1 MPCRKCKEEGKR
13 CFDQMVPTMG
23 LSKTQSELLGDL
35 RGQSREEWVHLGRRC
50 PNLPPIFF
58 QVIILNKYVW
68 MLVPEIW
75 VSCRE
80 LLAINIIGRLVSW
93 TSPFWNFFCFV
104 SLTLFSTKRETSLA
118 YWHMVPSIYNKINN
132 SFTPWLNPPLLRCH
146 NRFSQSAKGKTYK
159 W

>member
-1 MPCRKCKEEGKR
+1 MQRRRKKMFWSNGSYDVPLEDPVRVVRQSPC
-13 CFDQMVPTMG
+13 
-23 LSKTQSELLGDL
+23 QS
-35 RGQSREEWVHLGRRC
+35 QEEWVHLGRRC

-68 MLVPEIW
+68 MLVAEIW

-80 LLAINIIGRLVSW
+80 LLAINIIGSLVSW

-104 SLTLFSTKRETSLA
+104 SLTLFSKKRETSLT

-146 NRFSQSAKGKTYK
+146 NRFSQSAKGKSYK